1 MPQTVLSNV
10 KKLLFVYNADSGV
23 LNSIKDGIIKITDPE
38 GYECR
43 LCALTYGVATMKGEW
58 RRFIKSLPV
67 DSVFLHRD
75 EFKEKYGETELPAT
89 FLDEDGELT
98 LIISSDEYN
107 ELTTLRGLQSLV
119 RTKLRTH
126 GII

>member
-1 MPQTVLSNV
+1 MKT
-10 KKLLFVYNADSGV
+10 LLFVYNADSGV

-43 LCALTYGVATMKGEW
+43 LCALTFGVATMKGEW
-58 RRFIKSLPV
+58 RTFIKSLPV
-67 DSVFLHRD
+67 ESKFLHRD
-75 EFKEKYGETELPAT
+75 EFTEKYKEDASLPAT
-89 FLDEDGELT
+89 FVEENGLLT

-119 RTKLRTH
+119 RTKLRMH

>member
-1 MPQTVLSNV
+1 M
-10 KKLLFVYNADSGV
+10 KRLLFVYNADSGV

-38 GYECR
+38 NYECR
-43 LCALTYGVATMKGEW
+43 LCALTFGVATMKGEW

-67 DSVFLHRD
+67 ESVFLHRD
-75 EFKEKYGETELPAT
+75 EFREKYGEAELPAT
-89 FLDEDGELT
+89 YIEEDGEIS

-119 RTKLRTH
+119 RTKLRTQ

>member
-1 MPQTVLSNV
+1 MKT
-10 KKLLFVYNADSGV
+10 LLFVYNADSGV

-58 RRFIKSLPV
+58 RKFVKSLPV
-67 DSVFLHRD
+67 ETRFLHRD
-75 EFKEKYGETELPAT
+75 EFKEKYGDEVELPAT
-89 FLDEDGELT
+89 FIEENSELS
-98 LIISSDEYN
+98 LLISSEEYN

-119 RTKLRTH
+119 RVKLRTH